1 MIININLCDQTLI
14 HVKQP
19 RPLLGL
25 YWSRLI
31 IIWTQLHTWR
41 HHKRNFQNF
50 LGQNIINKLI
60 KCPFN
65 PFSYCFYN
73 CYDQHMQWIL
83 RYCLLILI
91 IMVNLSKVIKKQQDL
106 KIKKKK
112 WKKVFFYEGSLIK
125 VFFNFFIAWEGR
137 FEVRKFCACKLILN
151 FWTGF

>member
-1 MIININLCDQTLI
+1 MTININLCDQTLI

-19 RPLLGL
+19 CSLLGL
-25 YWSRLI
+25 YWWRLI
-31 IIWTQLHTWR
+31 LIWTQLHAWD

-65 PFSYCFYN
+65 SFHSCSYN

-83 RYCLLILI
+83 QYCLLILI
-91 IMVNLSKVIKKQQDL
+91 IIVNLSKFIKKQQDL

-112 WKKVFFYEGSLIK
+112 
-125 VFFNFFIAWEGR
+125 
-137 FEVRKFCACKLILN
+137 
-151 FWTGF
+151 